1 MSEQTLDFE
10 TLLAQMNQA
19 GHFTAAVLASDD
31 GLPVASAPTPSPYDS
46 DTIAAMVTM
55 VKDFIKQTQTR
66 LGLADVDEVAIFVND
81 RSRLICRYFDA
92 GAHPLVLTVL
102 APPHVSYRRVMSRAI
117 KEIRKVWSTEP
128 A

>member
-1 MSEQTLDFE
+1 MNEPTLDFE
-10 TLLAQMNQA
+10 NILVQMNHT
-19 GHFTAAVLASDD
+19 GNFTAAVLASDD
-31 GLPVASAPTPSPYDS
+31 GLVVAAAPTPSPYDT

-81 RSRLICRYFDA
+81 KSRLICRYFGVDK
-92 GAHPLVLTVL
+92 HQFVLTVL
-102 APPHVSYRRVMSRAI
+102 APPQTSYRRMMSRAVHQ
-117 KEIRKVWSTEP
+117 IRALWNET

>member
-1 MSEQTLDFE
+1 MSEQTSDFE
-10 TLLAQMNQA
+10 SILAQMNQA

-31 GLPVASAPTPSPYDS
+31 GLPVASAPTPAPYDT

-66 LGLADVDEVAIFVND
+66 LGLAEVDEVAIFVND
-81 RSRLICRYFDA
+81 KSRLICRYFDA

-102 APPHVSYRRVMSRAI
+102 APPQISYRRVMSRAI
-117 KEIRKVWSTEP
+117 KEIRHAWNAAS

>member
-1 MSEQTLDFE
+1 MNEQTLDFE
-10 TLLAQMNQA
+10 SILVQMNQT

-31 GLPVASAPTPSPYDS
+31 GLPIASAPTPSPYDS

-81 RSRLICRYFDA
+81 KSRLICRYFDA
-92 GAHPLVLTVL
+92 GAHPFVLTVL
-102 APPHVSYRRVMSRAI
+102 APPQISYRRVMSRAVREI
-117 KEIRKVWSTEP
+117 KKSWKDSS